1 MAAPGHLPGHSQP
14 AGRPRRARL
23 SPPRVRAAPDM
34 SGAAG
39 SGVPHAGEP
48 QREPGVPLELPAVAG
63 EASGDPSVEE
73 ESGGSG
79 GEAGAAADEEPE
91 TRSVCSSE
99 SGSGSHPGGAGPI
112 CKICFQGPEQ
122 VRRHLAERA
131 PISTA
136 DSARRLPPA
145 ARCRPPAAL
154 PIGSAS
160 SGC

>member
-1 MAAPGHLPGHSQP
+1 
-14 AGRPRRARL
+14 
-23 SPPRVRAAPDM
+23 M

-63 EASGDPSVEE
+63 EARGDPSAEE

-79 GEAGAAADEEPE
+79 GEAGAAAADDEPE

-122 VRRHLAERA
+122 VRRHPAERA
-131 PISTA
+131 RISTA
-136 DSARRLPPA
+136 DSARRFCPAPPPGTARRQRCPLGPPA
-145 ARCRPPAAL
+145 PAAERRAVPRARGRATGRAGGL
-154 PIGSAS
+154 P
-160 SGC
+160 

>member
-1 MAAPGHLPGHSQP
+1 
-14 AGRPRRARL
+14 
-23 SPPRVRAAPDM
+23 M

-63 EASGDPSVEE
+63 EASGDPSVEG

-136 DSARRLPPA
+136 DSARRPPPGAARRQRCPLGPPA
-145 ARCRPPAAL
+145 AAAERRAV
-154 PIGSAS
+154 PRARGRAGS
-160 SGC
+160 SGLP